1 MPQET
6 GMTASHQII
15 TALPFVKNSEQAIQ
29 NMKNILL
36 SELPATWSYS

>member
-1 MPQET
+1 MPQARE
-6 GMTASHQII
+6 MTASQRII

-29 NMKNILL
+29 NVKNIPL